1 MNDAEDITADDII
14 NDSQEDSYIDEGEVL
29 LFSLSEKYK
38 KLKKK
43 QQKAAMKIEEE
54 EWIMFEGKQ

>member
-43 QQKAAMKIEEE
+43 NNR
-54 EWIMFEGKQ
+54 KQL